1 LSTATKLYAESYA
14 VSLDGREVKES
25 FPSKV
30 EVIVEVTG

>member
-1 LSTATKLYAESYA
+1 MSTATKLYAESYA
-14 VSLDGREVKES
+14 VSLDGREIKDK

>member
-14 VSLDGREVKES
+14 VSVDGREVKET
-25 FPSKV
+25 FPSKL

>member
-14 VSLDGREVKES
+14 VSLDGREIKDK

-30 EVIVEVTG
+30 EVIIEVTG